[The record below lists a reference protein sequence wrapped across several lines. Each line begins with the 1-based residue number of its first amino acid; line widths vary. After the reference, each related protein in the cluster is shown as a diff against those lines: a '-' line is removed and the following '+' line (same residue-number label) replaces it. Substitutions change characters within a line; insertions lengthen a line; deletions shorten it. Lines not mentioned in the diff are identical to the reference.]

1 MQARLNLMLK
11 FEIGNIYAC
20 RSICNYDCVWY
31 FRVVSR
37 TKSTITILKDDEK
50 NPVVKRINKQ
60 LSECNGAE
68 SVYPLGNYS
77 MAPVLSADDSAFKI
91 ALS

>member
-1 MQARLNLMLK
+1 MLK
-11 FEIGNIYAC
+11 FEVGNIYAC

-31 FRVVSR
+31 FKVVNR
-37 TKSTITILKDDEK
+37 TKSTITILKDGEK

-60 LSECNGAE
+60 VSETLDAE

-77 MAPVLSADDSAFKI
+77 MAPILSADKQR
-91 ALS
+91 LRLR

>member
-1 MQARLNLMLK
+1 MLK
-11 FEIGNIYAC
+11 FEVGNIYAC
-20 RSICNYDCVWY
+20 RSVCDYNCIWY
-31 FRVVSR
+31 FRVINR
-37 TKSTITILKDDEK
+37 TKSTITILEDGEK

-60 LSECNGAE
+60 LSETLDAE

-77 MAPVLSADDSAFKI
+77 MAPILSADKSAFKI

>member
-1 MQARLNLMLK
+1 MQASLNLMLK
-11 FEIGNIYAC
+11 FEVGNIYAC
-20 RSICNYDCVWY
+20 RSACDHDCIWY

-37 TKSTITILKDDEK
+37 TKSTVTILKDDEK
-50 NPVVKRINKQ
+50 KPVVKRINKQ

-77 MAPVLSADDSAFKI
+77 MAPILSADKSAFKI

>member
-1 MQARLNLMLK
+1 MK
-11 FEIGNIYAC
+11 
-20 RSICNYDCVWY
+20 
-31 FRVVSR
+31 
-37 TKSTITILKDDEK
+37 K

-60 LSECNGAE
+60 TSEILDAE
-68 SVYPLGNYS
+68 SVFPLGNYS

>member
-1 MQARLNLMLK
+1 MLK
-11 FEIGNIYAC
+11 FEVGNIYAC
-20 RSICNYDCVWY
+20 RSACDHNCIWY
-31 FRVVSR
+31 FRVINR
-37 TKSTITILKDDEK
+37 TKSTITILKDGEK

-60 LSECNGAE
+60 VSETLDAE

-77 MAPVLSADDSAFKI
+77 MAPILSADKSAFKI

>member
-1 MQARLNLMLK
+1 MLK
-11 FEIGNIYAC
+11 FEVGNIYAC

-31 FRVVSR
+31 FKVVNR
-37 TKSTITILKDDEK
+37 TKSTITILKDGEK

-60 LSECNGAE
+60 VSETLDAE

-77 MAPVLSADDSAFKI
+77 MAPILSADESAFKI

>member
-11 FEIGNIYAC
+11 FEVGNIYAC

-37 TKSTITILKDDEK
+37 TKSTITILKDGEK
-50 NPVVKRINKQ
+50 NPVVKRINNQ
-60 LSECNGAE
+60 VSETLDAE

-77 MAPVLSADDSAFKI
+77 MAPILSADKSAFKI

>member
-1 MQARLNLMLK
+1 MLK
-11 FEIGNIYAC
+11 FEVGNIYAC

-37 TKSTITILKDDEK
+37 TKSTITILKDGEK
-50 NPVVKRINKQ
+50 NPVSKRINKQ
-60 LSECNGAE
+60 LSETLDAE
-68 SVYPLGNYS
+68 SVYPLGNFS
-77 MAPVLSADDSAFKI
+77 MAPILSADDSAFKI

>member
-1 MQARLNLMLK
+1 MLK
-11 FEIGNIYAC
+11 FEVGNIYAC
-20 RSICNYDCVWY
+20 RSACDHNCIWY

-37 TKSTITILKDDEK
+37 TKSTITILK

-60 LSECNGAE
+60 LSEWNGAE

-77 MAPVLSADDSAFKI
+77 MSPVLSADDSAFKI
-91 ALS
+91 VLS

>member
-1 MQARLNLMLK
+1 MLK
-11 FEIGNIYAC
+11 FEVGNIYAC

-31 FRVVSR
+31 FRVISR
-37 TKSTITILKDDEK
+37 TKSTVTILKDGEK

-60 LSECNGAE
+60 LSETLDAE

>member
-1 MQARLNLMLK
+1 MLK
-11 FEIGNIYAC
+11 LEVGNIYAC
-20 RSICNYDCVWY
+20 RSACDHNCIWY

-37 TKSTITILKDDEK
+37 TKSTITILK

-60 LSECNGAE
+60 LSEWNGAE

-77 MAPVLSADDSAFKI
+77 MSPVLSADD
-91 ALS
+91 

>member
-1 MQARLNLMLK
+1 MLK
-11 FEIGNIYAC
+11 FEVGNIYAC
-20 RSICNYDCVWY
+20 RSTCDHDCIWY
-31 FRVVSR
+31 FRVVDR

-50 NPVVKRINKQ
+50 KPVVKRM
-60 LSECNGAE
+60 NGAE

>member
-1 MQARLNLMLK
+1 MLK
-11 FEIGNIYAC
+11 FEVGNIYAC

-31 FRVVSR
+31 FKVVNR
-37 TKSTITILKDDEK
+37 TKSTITILKDGEK

-60 LSECNGAE
+60 VSETLDAE

-77 MAPVLSADDSAFKI
+77 MAPVLSADKSAFKI

>member
-1 MQARLNLMLK
+1 MLK
-11 FEIGNIYAC
+11 FEVGNIYAC
-20 RSICNYDCVWY
+20 KSACDHNCIWY

-37 TKSTITILKDDEK
+37 TKSTITILEDGEK

-60 LSECNGAE
+60 LSETLDAE

-77 MAPVLSADDSAFKI
+77 MAPILSADKSAFKI

>member
-1 MQARLNLMLK
+1 MLK
-11 FEIGNIYAC
+11 FEVGNIYAC

-31 FRVVSR
+31 FRVISR
-37 TKSTITILKDDEK
+37 TKSTVTILKDGEK

-60 LSECNGAE
+60 LSETLDAE

-77 MAPVLSADDSAFKI
+77 MAPVLSADKSAFKI

>member
-1 MQARLNLMLK
+1 MQARLNFMLK
-11 FEIGNIYAC
+11 FEVGNIYAC

-31 FRVVSR
+31 FRVISR
-37 TKSTITILKDDEK
+37 TKSTVTILKDGEK

-60 LSECNGAE
+60 LSETLDAE

>member
-1 MQARLNLMLK
+1 MLK
-11 FEIGNIYAC
+11 FEVGNIYAC

-37 TKSTITILKDDEK
+37 TKSTITILKDGEK

-60 LSECNGAE
+60 VSETLDAE

-77 MAPVLSADDSAFKI
+77 MAPVLSADKSAFKI

>member
-1 MQARLNLMLK
+1 MLK
-11 FEIGNIYAC
+11 FEVGNIYAC

-37 TKSTITILKDDEK
+37 TKSTITILKDGEK

-60 LSECNGAE
+60 VSETLDAE

-77 MAPVLSADDSAFKI
+77 MVPILSADKSAFKI

>member
-1 MQARLNLMLK
+1 MLK
-11 FEIGNIYAC
+11 FEVENIYAC
-20 RSICNYDCVWY
+20 RSACDHDCIWY

-37 TKSTITILKDDEK
+37 TKSTITILK
-50 NPVVKRINKQ
+50 NPVVKSINKQ
-60 LSECNGAE
+60 LSEWNGAE

>member
-1 MQARLNLMLK
+1 MLK
-11 FEIGNIYAC
+11 FEVGNIYAC

-37 TKSTITILKDDEK
+37 TKSTITILKDGEK

-60 LSECNGAE
+60 VSETLDAE

-77 MAPVLSADDSAFKI
+77 MAPILSADKSAFKI

>member
-1 MQARLNLMLK
+1 MLK
-11 FEIGNIYAC
+11 FEVGNIYAC
-20 RSICNYDCVWY
+20 RSICNYDRVWY

-37 TKSTITILKDDEK
+37 TKSTITILKDGEK

-60 LSECNGAE
+60 VSETLDAE

-77 MAPVLSADDSAFKI
+77 MAPILSADKSAFKI

>member
-1 MQARLNLMLK
+1 MLK
-11 FEIGNIYAC
+11 FEVGNIYAC
-20 RSICNYDCVWY
+20 RSACDHNCIWY
-31 FRVVSR
+31 FRVVDR
-37 TKSTITILKDDEK
+37 TKSTITILEDGEK
-50 NPVVKRINKQ
+50 KPVVKRINKH
-60 LSECNGAE
+60 LSELNGAE

>member
-1 MQARLNLMLK
+1 MLK
-11 FEIGNIYAC
+11 FEAGNIYAC
-20 RSICNYDCVWY
+20 RSECDHNCIWY

-37 TKSTITILKDDEK
+37 TKSTITILK

-60 LSECNGAE
+60 LSEWNGAE

>member
-1 MQARLNLMLK
+1 MLK
-11 FEIGNIYAC
+11 FEVGNIYAC

-37 TKSTITILKDDEK
+37 TKSTITILKDGEK
-50 NPVVKRINKQ
+50 NPAVKRINKQ
-60 LSECNGAE
+60 VSETLDAE

-77 MAPVLSADDSAFKI
+77 MAPILSADKSAFKI

>member
-1 MQARLNLMLK
+1 MLK
-11 FEIGNIYAC
+11 FEVGNIYAC
-20 RSICNYDCVWY
+20 RSACDHNCIWY
-31 FRVVSR
+31 FRVVDR

-50 NPVVKRINKQ
+50 KPAVKRINKQ

>member
-1 MQARLNLMLK
+1 MLK
-11 FEIGNIYAC
+11 FEVGNIYAC
-20 RSICNYDCVWY
+20 RSACDHDCIWY

-37 TKSTITILKDDEK
+37 TKSTVTILEDGEK

-60 LSECNGAE
+60 LSETLDAE

-77 MAPVLSADDSAFKI
+77 MAPILSADKSAFKI
-91 ALS
+91 VLS

>member
-1 MQARLNLMLK
+1 MQASLNLMLK
-11 FEIGNIYAC
+11 FEVGNIYAC
-20 RSICNYDCVWY
+20 RSACDHDCIWY

-37 TKSTITILKDDEK
+37 TKSTVTILKDDEK
-50 NPVVKRINKQ
+50 KPVVKRINKQ

-91 ALS
+91 VLS

>member
-1 MQARLNLMLK
+1 MLK
-11 FEIGNIYAC
+11 FEVGNIYAC
-20 RSICNYDCVWY
+20 RSACDYDCIWY

-37 TKSTITILKDDEK
+37 TKSTITILKDGDTK
-50 NPVVKRINKQ
+50 PVRKRINKQ

-91 ALS
+91 VLS

>member
-1 MQARLNLMLK
+1 MLK
-11 FEIGNIYAC
+11 FEAGNIYTC
-20 RSICNYDCVWY
+20 RSACNHDCLWH
-31 FRVVSR
+31 FRVVDR
-37 TKSTITILKDDEK
+37 TKNTITILKDDEK
-50 NPVVKRINKQ
+50 KPVVKRINKH
-60 LSECNGAE
+60 LSELNGAE

>member
-1 MQARLNLMLK
+1 MLK
-11 FEIGNIYAC
+11 FEVGNVYAC
-20 RSICNYDCVWY
+20 RSVCNQDCIWY

-37 TKSTITILKDDEK
+37 TKSTIKILKDDEK

-60 LSECNGAE
+60 LSEWNGAE

-77 MAPVLSADDSAFKI
+77 MAPILSADKSAFKI
-91 ALS
+91 ALD